1 MKFPRF
7 NLGTLS
13 RKRQW
18 LAPSLVGAIVTLTFL
33 LAYIGQPMVIERV
46 SSLVFDNFQSQHP
59 REYDPNTPVRI
70 IDIDDESIRR
80 IGQWPWPRTVVAE
93 LNSRLGDAGAA
104 VIAYD
109 VIFSETDRTSPE
121 NMLEVLQNNP
131 KAREAFTSISTL
143 ESHDKILAE
152 SFASTRVVTGMA
164 LLQKPTDA
172 LPPALQGFS
181 TIGTSPASHL
191 ESYQGA
197 LFAIPELYNAASGA
211 GHVSFISDGDGI
223 IRTAP
228 LVGRIGDRLFPSL
241 SIEALRVVQ
250 EASSFGIK
258 SANASG
264 EWGSTR
270 NDTPNMSELRVGAFE
285 VPTTYD
291 GKVRVNYTKPQPSRY
306 IPAWKILSTDPAD
319 QNWIER
325 IAGHIVFIGTGAE
338 GLKDIVKTP
347 IRSGEPGVVVHA
359 QVVEQIIQG
368 DFISKPYW
376 THSVE
381 TFSIIIFGGILVL
394 LLPHMK
400 AGRGIIL
407 ILMMG
412 NAIYFSSYYAFVNY
426 KYLLDPVYPML
437 SIFVSYILV
446 TLTSFYMT
454 ESERSRIRKAFSLYL
469 SPDMVKKVNEN
480 PELLTLGGEEREISI
495 LFLDV
500 RSFSKISEGMRP
512 QEITQFLNKFLTPMT
527 NILQFHEATI
537 DKYIGD
543 AIVAFWNAP
552 MDDPEHEK
560 NAARAILEMQSKLIQ
575 INAEYGNQTDFKWPE
590 NIRIGMGVNTG
601 ICCVGNLGSE
611 QRFSY
616 SMIGD
621 AANLAS
627 RIEGLTKVYG
637 LSNLV
642 GHKTETSLESFAVL
656 EIDVVAVI
664 GRVKPERIHSVVGDE
679 TIAQSTDFKK
689 LHEKHDKFLT
699 AYRKQKWEEAGELCL
714 SLEKIGERYKIHP
727 YYRVMNERIKN
738 YKRTPPPDNWE
749 GVYVADSK

>member
-1 MKFPRF
+1 
-7 NLGTLS
+7 
-13 RKRQW
+13 
-18 LAPSLVGAIVTLTFL
+18 
-33 LAYIGQPMVIERV
+33 
-46 SSLVFDNFQSQHP
+46 
-59 REYDPNTPVRI
+59 
-70 IDIDDESIRR
+70 
-80 IGQWPWPRTVVAE
+80 
-93 LNSRLGDAGAA
+93 
-104 VIAYD
+104 
-109 VIFSETDRTSPE
+109 
-121 NMLEVLQNNP
+121 
-131 KAREAFTSISTL
+131 
-143 ESHDKILAE
+143 
-152 SFASTRVVTGMA
+152 
-164 LLQKPTDA
+164 
-172 LPPALQGFS
+172 
-181 TIGTSPASHL
+181 
-191 ESYQGA
+191 
-197 LFAIPELYNAASGA
+197 
-211 GHVSFISDGDGI
+211 
-223 IRTAP
+223 
-228 LVGRIGDRLFPSL
+228 
-241 SIEALRVVQ
+241 
-250 EASSFGIK
+250 
-258 SANASG
+258 
-264 EWGSTR
+264 
-270 NDTPNMSELRVGAFE
+270 
-285 VPTTYD
+285 
-291 GKVRVNYTKPQPSRY
+291 
-306 IPAWKILSTDPAD
+306 
-319 QNWIER
+319 
-325 IAGHIVFIGTGAE
+325 
-338 GLKDIVKTP
+338 
-347 IRSGEPGVVVHA
+347 
-359 QVVEQIIQG
+359 
-368 DFISKPYW
+368 
-376 THSVE
+376 
-381 TFSIIIFGGILVL
+381 
-394 LLPHMK
+394 
-400 AGRGIIL
+400 
-407 ILMMG
+407 
-412 NAIYFSSYYAFVNY
+412 
-426 KYLLDPVYPML
+426 ML

-679 TIAQSTDFKK
+679 TVAQSTDFKK